1 MSEYVKLSKQE
12 VRKSWYLWWKYCL
25 AVFGFERL
33 QAPGMTLAQLP
44 IIEKFYKNNEEGK
57 IALLNRHRA
66 FYNTEPNFGA
76 LVTGMVLSFEEN
88 IANGK
93 EISDDFIQNVKIGLM
108 GPFAGIG
115 DAITQ
120 ATIPPIV
127 LSIAIGLSAGG
138 SLAGPLFA
146 LIVLS
151 LLPTI
156 ISYYFF
162 HLGYNLGENAV
173 DMVLGEKMAALQ
185 EAMSVLGLTVT
196 GAVTANYVNV
206 NLALSYTSEQ
216 TTVSF
221 QSILDG
227 IFPNI
232 LEIGLVLLGFWLLTK
247 KKINA
252 IKLIVILL
260 MIAIVGVVT
269 GIL

>member
-1 MSEYVKLSKQE
+1 MSEYVKLTKQE
-12 VRKSWYLWWKYCL
+12 VRRSWFLWWKYCL
-25 AVFGFERL
+25 CVFGFERL

-44 IIEKFYKNNEEGK
+44 VIEKFYKNNEEGK
-57 IALLNRHRA
+57 KAVLNRHRV

-76 LVTGMVLSFEEN
+76 MVTGMVLSFEEN

-93 EISDDFIQNVKIGLM
+93 EISDDFIQNVKVGLM

-115 DAITQ
+115 DAINQ

-138 SLAGPLFA
+138 SFAGPLFA
-146 LIVLS
+146 TI
-151 LLPTI
+151 LLPIYTTLI
-156 ISYYFF
+156 NYYFF

-173 DMVLGEKMAALQ
+173 DMVLGEKMAAIQ

-206 NLALSYTSEQ
+206 NLALTYTSEQ
-216 TTVSF
+216 TTVAL

-227 IFPNI
+227 IFPNL

-247 KKINA
+247 KKFNA
-252 IKLIVILL
+252 IKLILILL
-260 MIAIVGVVT
+260 VIAIVGVVT